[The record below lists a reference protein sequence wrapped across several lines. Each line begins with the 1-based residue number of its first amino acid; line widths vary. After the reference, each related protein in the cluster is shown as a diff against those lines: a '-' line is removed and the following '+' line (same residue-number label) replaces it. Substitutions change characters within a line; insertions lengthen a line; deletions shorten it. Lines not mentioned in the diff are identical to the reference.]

1 MPSLVADAQHA
12 DGWAFVLFGFHR
24 LALRLFV
31 QFRKDPSDRAD
42 VARGALVTK
51 PPFDKPRVQLAVGR
65 PVAKVDIERPVAERE
80 ALVRPDP
87 VVGCQR
93 IELLRA
99 WLSIEEHRVD
109 DAVLVRAREGIVG
122 DRRSEFVADRKSTRL
137 NSSQ

>member
-31 QFRKDPSDRAD
+31 QFRNDPRDRAD

-51 PPFDKPRVQLAVGR
+51 PPFDKPLVQLAVGR

-93 IELLRA
+93 IELLHA
-99 WLSIEEHRVD
+99 WSSTAEQLGA
-109 DAVLVRAREGIVG
+109 DAVLVRARRGTGGAGHRGVG
-122 DRRSEFVADRKSTRL
+122 AL
-137 NSSQ
+137 